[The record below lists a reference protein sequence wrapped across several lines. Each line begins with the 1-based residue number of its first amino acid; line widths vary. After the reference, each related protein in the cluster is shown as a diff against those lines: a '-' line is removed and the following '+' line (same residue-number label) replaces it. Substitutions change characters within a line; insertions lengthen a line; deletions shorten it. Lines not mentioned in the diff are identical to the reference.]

1 MTDLEKVEYITK
13 ALQEGKTIES
23 NDKSVSAK
31 LINGILVE
39 FINGNPF
46 GINSGI
52 KIGECKIQEPEPEFE
67 ITPNQLAEYECRDG
81 KTLITNGVKKY
92 NTYCGILND
101 GTSIT
106 TLRKCGNTDGS
117 VTVIRKIRDL

>member
-1 MTDLEKVEYITK
+1 MTDLEKVEELTK

-46 GINSGI
+46 GLNAGI

-81 KTLITNGVKKY
+81 SKAVCYGVDMNGY
-92 NTYCGILND
+92 TAAF
-101 GTSIT
+101 
-106 TLRKCGNTDGS
+106 
-117 VTVIRKIRDL
+117 